1 MKSVLFLSLLAC
13 VSSTRC
19 SLGNFLTIGF
29 ENCDFRLTKH
39 IFPQV
44 TEQLQVKFDGS
55 MVKSLDLRDAEIFVH
70 ASSTISHFL
79 FDPSSTKLSRLPPN
93 SVLSNAKAGDKIAIV
108 SSPSSICPSLFEC
121 SFPPFKGNFYT
132 FLQFWSSIDEM
143 STDSILG
150 ILKNCEPLKVLVAE
164 IVDGDGMEGRASI
177 SVPTTSQLQ
186 RFVPQFLSY
195 LMNDRGFPELSDT
208 QQRLVTDDEAGKPQE
223 LMCDLNDPV
232 VELNNPVVELNNP
245 VLELNNPV
253 SVPNSAVFDSTTT
266 GVGQLT
272 QSWQAAKDTV
282 VVNAPQSV
290 PCTDSPPRPTESA
303 QDTSQSCM
311 SDLAP
316 TFGSHSGPDPQ
327 SLTESESESETDG
340 ADNVDSFNQFGVA
353 EDHPFADSEV
363 GKNAS
368 PECLLSTSPK
378 NTLKTPNPSRLKVSE
393 IPTLKVHKLK
403 GNIDVSENVYG
414 FSDPITVNNS
424 RTCKHSLVLRQTT
437 ESSDVYA
444 LSDHDQILG
453 HLAWNIKEGETCGF
467 AIWDPKKTLDKEPLI
482 GNYQALLA
490 IVKPNL
496 TFDVYRKPA
505 TIPQLDAGS
514 VLVILTTPDPKVTV
528 LDWLIAIVRRAELR
542 LSDVE
547 SMVNTRKFTRHHF
560 AFVKTIAKHRKDF
573 TQEPSKNIAMLENL
587 DADLTEEH
595 KTVGRLRHQN
605 KQ

>member
-1 MKSVLFLSLLAC
+1 MKPVLFLGILTC
-13 VSSTRC
+13 VSSTRF

-29 ENCDFRLTKH
+29 ESCDFRLTKY

-55 MVKSLDLRDAEIFVH
+55 MVKSLDLSDAEIFVH

-79 FDPSSTKLSRLPPN
+79 FESSSTKLSRLLPN
-93 SVLSNAKAGDKIAIV
+93 SVLSNAKVGDKIAIV

-132 FLQFWSSIDEM
+132 FLQFWSSIDGM

-164 IVDGDGMEGRASI
+164 IVDGGGMEGRASI
-177 SVPTTSQLQ
+177 HVPTTSQLQ

-208 QQRLVTDDEAGKPQE
+208 QQHLATDDEAGKPQE

-232 VELNNPVVELNNP
+232 FDLNS
-245 VLELNNPV
+245 PV
-253 SVPNSAVFDSTTT
+253 SDSTMT

-272 QSWQAAKDTV
+272 QSWQAAKAIV
-282 VVNAPQSV
+282 VAKVPPSV
-290 PCTDSPPRPTESA
+290 PCTVSPPWPAESA
-303 QDTSQSCM
+303 QDNSQSCVDEIVPISA
-311 SDLAP
+311 SDS
-316 TFGSHSGPDPQ
+316 GSDPE
-327 SLTESESESETDG
+327 SITESITES
-340 ADNVDSFNQFGVA
+340 DNDDEDEVDSVKQFGVA
-353 EDHPFADSEV
+353 KDHLLADSGV
-363 GKNAS
+363 GNNAS
-368 PECLLSTSPK
+368 PELLLSKSPK
-378 NTLKTPNPSRLKVSE
+378 KRLKTATSSRLKVSE
-393 IPTLKVHKLK
+393 IPLLKVQTLN

-414 FSDPITVNNS
+414 FSDPINVNKS
-424 RTCKHSLVLRQTT
+424 RTCKHSLVLHQTIK
-437 ESSDVYA
+437 SSDVYA
-444 LSDHDQILG
+444 LSDHAQILG
-453 HLAWNIKEGETCGF
+453 HLTWNIKEGETCGS
-467 AIWDPKKTLDKEPLI
+467 AIWDPKKTLDKEPPI
-482 GNYQALLA
+482 GNYQAFLA

-505 TIPQLDAGS
+505 TIRQLDVGS
-514 VLVILTTPDPKVTV
+514 VLVILTTPDPEVTV

-547 SMVNTRKFTRHHF
+547 PMVNARKFNRHHF
-560 AFVKTIAKHRKDF
+560 AFVKTIATHREDF
-573 TQEPSKNIAMLENL
+573 TQEPRKNVAMLENL
-587 DADLTEEH
+587 DADLAEEH
-595 KTVGRLRHQN
+595 KTVARLRHQN